1 MKSLIDYMN
10 NLTLAEIMKEVRE
23 KQCEVE
29 IHITMEETD
38 ITVSPWEPFHY
49 NCPYSVHSIRSE

>member
-49 NCPYSVHSIRSE
+49 NCPYKG